1 MYPLVHTA
9 FLLLSRLPLRVLYAF
24 SDVLSLIAFHVVR
37 YRRAVVLANLR
48 TAFPEKS
55 EAERRRIAM
64 RFYRNFTDMVMDG
77 IKVLTMSDS
86 ELSQRF
92 IIRPELKAAFDR
104 CIRSGKSYQIHAM
117 HNFGW
122 EIVNL
127 GVSRAL
133 DIPFLGVYMPIKN
146 RALER
151 IFRKVRVRYG
161 TVLLPATDFKNR
173 FSEVERRFADRNY
186 LLALVA
192 DQSPGRPQ
200 DAWWL
205 NFFGVPTGFIHGP
218 EKAARDRRLG
228 VIFGYFYPVE
238 RGRYTFDIEIVT
250 EDASTTPE
258 GELTLAYARY
268 IERHLRMRPDN
279 YLWSHRRWKH
289 AYRPEYAGRALEPL
303 NGVS

>member
-1 MYPLVHTA
+1 MYHLIHGI
-9 FLLLSRLPLRVLYAF
+9 FHLLSLLPLRVLYLM
-24 SDVLSLIAFHVVR
+24 SDGLSRFAFHILR
-37 YRRAVVLANLR
+37 YRRRVVLENLR
-48 TAFPEKS
+48 MAFPEKS
-55 EAERRRIAM
+55 EAERRQIAV

-77 IKVLTMSDS
+77 IKVLTMSDR

-92 IIRPELKAAFDR
+92 IIRPELQAAFDR

-146 RALER
+146 GAFER

-161 TVLLPATDFKNR
+161 TMLLPATDFKNR
-173 FSEVERRFADRNY
+173 FSEVERRYADRNY

-192 DQSPGRPQ
+192 DQSPGRPE

-218 EKAARDRRLG
+218 EKAARDRKLG
-228 VIFGYFYPVE
+228 VIFGYFYAVE
-238 RGRYTFDIEIVT
+238 RGRYSFDIEIVT

-258 GELTLAYARY
+258 GQLTLAYARY
-268 IERHLRMRPDN
+268 IEANVRRDPAN

-289 AYRPEYAGRALEPL
+289 GYRPEYAGRALEPL
-303 NGVS
+303 NGIS

>member
-1 MYPLVHTA
+1 MYHLIHTS
-9 FLLLSRLPLRVLYAF
+9 FYLLSLLPLRVLYAM
-24 SDVLSLIAFHVVR
+24 SDGLSLLAFHVVR
-37 YRRAVVLANLR
+37 YRRAVVLENLR
-48 TAFPEKS
+48 MAFPEKP
-55 EAERRRIAM
+55 EAERKRIAM

-77 IKVLTMSDS
+77 IKVLSLSDR
-86 ELSQRF
+86 ELSARF
-92 IIRPELKAAFDR
+92 IMRPELKQAFDQ

-122 EIVNL
+122 EMVNL

-146 RALER
+146 QALER
-151 IFRKVRVRYG
+151 LFRKIRVRYG

-173 FSEVERRFADRNY
+173 FSEVQQRYEGQNY

-192 DQSPGRPQ
+192 DQSPGRPE

-218 EKAARDRRLG
+218 EKAARDRKLG

-238 RGRYTFDIEIVT
+238 RGKYSFDMEIVT
-250 EDASTTPE
+250 EDASQTAE

-268 IERHLRMRPDN
+268 IEEHVRKRPDN

-289 AYRPEYAGRALEPL
+289 PYRPEYATRVLEPL
-303 NGVS
+303 QGIS

>member
-1 MYPLVHTA
+1 MYPILHPVLYLVS
-9 FLLLSRLPLRVLYAF
+9 LLPLRVLYVV
-24 SDVLSLIAFHVVR
+24 SDGLSLLAFHVLR
-37 YRRAVVLANLR
+37 YRRDVVMANLR
-48 TAFPEKS
+48 TAFPGKS
-55 EAERRRIAM
+55 EAERRRIAA

-77 IKVLTMSDS
+77 IKVLSMGER
-86 ELSQRF
+86 ELSERF
-92 IIRPELKAAFDR
+92 IMRPELKEAFDR

-122 EIVNL
+122 EIVNH

-146 RALER
+146 RFFER
-151 IFRKVRVRYG
+151 MFREVRVRYG

-173 FSEVERRFADRNY
+173 FSEVERRYAGRNY

-192 DQSPGRPQ
+192 DQSPGRPE

-218 EKAARDRRLG
+218 EKAARERKLG
-228 VIFGYFYPVE
+228 VIFGYFYAVG

-268 IERHLRMRPDN
+268 IEEHVGRDPAN

-289 AYRPEYAGRALEPL
+289 PYRPAYAGRALEPL